1 MDSATQTELS
11 VAEQARLA
19 EITASPLRALRQV
32 QSVENKL
39 QEIEQQFKVLQ
50 IELAKHEE
58 ERRLERARRFG
69 ASSEAGDHQANL
81 FDEAEAHVEDTIND
95 AIDACEVDVE
105 TIEVAAHSKRR
116 PKRKPLPADLP
127 SVDIHHDLVD
137 KACACCGDEMKCIGE
152 KTLEQLD
159 IIPMQAYVQVH
170 HCATYSCSKC
180 DESIKTASKPTQPIP
195 KSYASPGLLAHVAV
209 AKYADGL
216 PLYRQSKQ
224 FARLGIELPR
234 NTLASHMIKAGELIN
249 PLIEALQAHIC
260 DYDIVQMDETP
271 VQVLKELNKVAQSKS
286 YMWVMKGGP
295 PAQPGV
301 VYHYDPGRS
310 QAVPKR
316 LLEGYTGYL
325 QSDGYAGYNGVLNDE
340 AITGLGCWAH
350 VRRKFMDAKKALPK
364 KDQSKGNKITQALA
378 FIGKLYQLEQA
389 IKEATSQDKQLR
401 RRADAVMIL
410 ENFKAWL
417 NKQSVPPKTLLGKA
431 INYTLSQWPR
441 LIVYTQDGRL
451 NIDNNA
457 VENAIRPFAI
467 GRKNWLF
474 SDTPHGAEAS
484 ANLYSLIESAKAN
497 GLNDYGYLKFI
508 FAELP
513 KAHNDKDIEAL
524 LPWHVDRAIIDQ
536 QLTKPVNT

>member
-1 MDSATQTELS
+1 MNG
-11 VAEQARLA
+11 LA
-19 EITASPLRALRQV
+19 IKNLPDDPVTLKAL
-32 QSVENKL
+32 L
-39 QEIEQQFKVLQ
+39 LDAFTI
-50 IELAKHEE
+50 IAKYEE

-81 FDEAEAHVEDTIND
+81 FDEAEAND
-95 AIDACEVDVE
+95 ATDDPEVEVE
-105 TIEVAAHSKRR
+105 TIEVTAHTKRR

-127 SVDIHHDLVD
+127 RVDIHHDLDD
-137 KACACCGDEMKCIGE
+137 KRCSCCGDEMKRIGE
-152 KTLEQLD
+152 KTSEHLD
-159 IIPMQAYVQVH
+159 VIPMQAYVQVH

-180 DESIKTASKPTQPIP
+180 DESIKTAAKPTQPIP

-224 FARLGIELPR
+224 FKRLGIELPR
-234 NTLASHMIKAGELIN
+234 NTLANHMIKAGELIS
-249 PLIEALQAHIC
+249 PLIDALSDHIRN
-260 DYDIVQMDETP
+260 YDIVQMDETP
-271 VQVLKELNKVAQSKS
+271 VQVLKEPGKVAQSKS

-295 PAQPGV
+295 PAQAGV

-310 QAVPKR
+310 QAVPR
-316 LLEGYTGYL
+316 QLLDGYAGYL
-325 QSDGYAGYNGVLNDE
+325 QTDGYAGYNGILSDD

-364 KDQSKGNKITQALA
+364 KDQNKGNKITQALA

-389 IKEATSQDKQLR
+389 IKEATSEDKQLR

-410 ENFKAWL
+410 DQFKAWL
-417 NKQSVPPKTLLGKA
+417 DKQSVPPKTLLGKA

-441 LIVYTQDGRL
+441 LIVYTEDGRL

-474 SDTPHGAEAS
+474 SDTQHGANAS
-484 ANLYSLIESAKAN
+484 ANLYSLIETAKAN
-497 GLNDYGYLKFI
+497 GLNDYGYLKYI

-513 KAHNDKDIEAL
+513 KAQTDKDIAAL
-524 LPWHVDRAIIDQ
+524 LPWRVDHVVIDQ
-536 QLTKPVNT
+536 QLVKPVNT

>member
-1 MDSATQTELS
+1 MDGVAEAELS
-11 VAEQARLA
+11 IAEQARLA
-19 EITASPLRALRQV
+19 EITASPLQALRQV

-50 IELAKHEE
+50 FELAKHEE

-81 FDEAEAHVEDTIND
+81 FDEAEAND
-95 AIDACEVDVE
+95 AIDTSEVEVE
-105 TIEVAAHSKRR
+105 AVEVAAHTKRR

-127 SVDIHHDLVD
+127 RVDIHHDLEAAD
-137 KACACCGDEMKCIGE
+137 KICGCCGDEMTRIGE
-152 KTLEQLD
+152 KTSEQLD
-159 IIPMQAYVQVH
+159 VIPMQVYVQVH

-180 DESIKTASKPTQPIP
+180 DESIKTASKPAQPIP

-234 NTLASHMIKAGELIN
+234 NTLASHMIKVGELIT
-249 PLIEALQAHIC
+249 PLIDALSDHIC

-271 VQVLKELNKVAQSKS
+271 VQVLKEPGKVAQSKS

-310 QAVPKR
+310 QAVPKQ
-316 LLEGYTGYL
+316 LLDGYTGYL
-325 QSDGYAGYNGVLNDE
+325 QCDGYAGYNGILSDE

-364 KDQSKGNKITQALA
+364 KDQNKGNKVTQALA

-389 IKEATSQDKQLR
+389 IKEASSEDKQLR
-401 RRADAVMIL
+401 RQADAVMIL
-410 ENFKAWL
+410 VNFKTWL
-417 NKQSVPPKTLLGKA
+417 DKQSVPPKTLLGKA

-441 LIVYTQDGRL
+441 LIVYTEDGRL

-474 SDTPHGAEAS
+474 SDTQGGANAS

-497 GLNDYGYLKFI
+497 GLNDYGYLKYI

-513 KAHNDKDIEAL
+513 TAQKDKDIEAL
-524 LPWHVDRAIIDQ
+524 LPWQVDPAVIDQ
-536 QLTKPVNT
+536 QLVKSVKPVNT